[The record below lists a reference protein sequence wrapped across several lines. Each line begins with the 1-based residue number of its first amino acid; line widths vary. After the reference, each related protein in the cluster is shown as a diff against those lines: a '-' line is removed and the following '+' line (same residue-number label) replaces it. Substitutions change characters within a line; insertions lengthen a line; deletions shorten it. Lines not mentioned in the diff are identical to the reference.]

1 MLLIAMRR
9 SFLPQS
15 VTQGSWMHRVLT
27 SRSSKQRR
35 RQRSSH
41 CCITLSIPLGLLRLY
56 LTPSM
61 ASRAGAFCSR
71 SMIAFQTTSR
81 KLSALSCRDGL
92 ILPQICSH
100 LTTSIYYD
108 YTKYNLAIGSYATM
122 KWFWLR
128 VITYHRSFFD
138 AHNNTIL
145 ITTHYLG

>member
-1 MLLIAMRR
+1 MLLIAKRR
-9 SFLPQS
+9 SFLPQL
-15 VTQGSWMHRVLT
+15 VTQGSLMHRVLT
-27 SRSSKQRR
+27 SRSSRQRR
-35 RQRSSH
+35 RRRNSH
-41 CCITLSIPLGLLRLY
+41 CYTTLSTPLDLLRLC
-56 LTPSM
+56 LIPPM
-61 ASRAGAFCSR
+61 ASKAGVFCSR

-108 YTKYNLAIGSYATM
+108 YIKYNLAIGSYATM